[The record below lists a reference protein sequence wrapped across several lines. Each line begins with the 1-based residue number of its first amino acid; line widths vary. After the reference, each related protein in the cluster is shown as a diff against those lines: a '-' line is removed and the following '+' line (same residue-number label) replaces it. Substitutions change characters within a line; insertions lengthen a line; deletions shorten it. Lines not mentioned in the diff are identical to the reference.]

1 MTAFALQLGQHPA
14 GAGMNPLEFSGSQW
28 DFNGISMGFQWDLMG
43 FNGLESTLW

>member
-28 DFNGISMGFQWDLMG
+28 DFNEIQWDFMG